1 MVVRLGEVIK
11 EIVVILCII
20 DNFDYLCGMNDALNG
35 YYEKGLVYKQRHPEL
50 PLTIWNYSEK
60 VQYEGLFN
68 EITLQ
73 TRGLVT
79 DENGNIV
86 ARPFKKFFN
95 MEENKHTP
103 TEEFDVYEKM
113 DGSLG
118 ILFYYEKELS
128 YKERYKIW
136 FSSNYETGFEY
147 NEDVIPDFDNPY
159 YEPTPKTKGEWVM
172 ATRGSFTSEQA
183 VKGLEILQ
191 NYDYQKLHKGY
202 TYLFEIIYKENRI
215 VVKYDY
221 EDLILLGMIDTK
233 TGYEVDLYGEGNDVR
248 LKNLITNLGFK
259 VVRKY
264 DGINDYSI
272 LKGMIKDDEEGFV
285 VKFSNGNRMKIKGKT
300 YLYLH
305 KIMTNISTTS
315 VWEILSEGRDVLDI
329 IKDVP
334 DEFYKKVK
342 SYVADLNY
350 NYYRYN
356 EYAGKIHNYF
366 RYGKYGDRDPE
377 PSKKE
382 FALHLEECKVHPK
395 VRVICFAMWDKKDYD
410 KIIWKHI
417 KPEFRKL

>member
-1 MVVRLGEVIK
+1 MEVVRLGGVIK
-11 EIVVILCII
+11 EIVKTLSTINNLPYI
-20 DNFDYLCGMNDALNG
+20 CGMNDVLNG
-35 YYEKGLVYKQRHPEL
+35 YYEKGLVYKQRHPTL

-79 DENGNIV
+79 EENGNIV

-118 ILFYYEKELS
+118 ILF
-128 YKERYKIW
+128 
-136 FSSNYETGFEY
+136 NYQ
-147 NEDVIPDFDNPY
+147 
-159 YEPTPKTKGEWVM
+159 GEWVM

-215 VVKYDY
+215 VVRYDY
-221 EDLILLGMIDTK
+221 DDLILLGMIETK

-248 LKNLITNLGFK
+248 LKNLMSNLGFK
-259 VVRKY
+259 VVKKY
-264 DGINDYSI
+264 DGINDYST
-272 LKGMIKDDEEGFV
+272 LKEMIKDNEEGFV
-285 VKFSNGNRMKIKGKT
+285 VRFSNGDRIKIKGEE
-300 YLYLH
+300 YLKLH
-305 KIMTNISTTS
+305 KLMTNVSTTAI
-315 VWEILSEGRDVLDI
+315 WEMLNEGRDVLEI
-329 IKDVP
+329 LKDVP
-334 DEFYKKVK
+334 DEFYNKIKM
-342 SYVADLNY
+342 YVRDLKY
-350 NYYRYN
+350 TYFSLS
-356 EYAGKIHNYF
+356 EYAGKTHDGF
-366 RYGKYGDRDPE
+366 RYGKFGDKDPE
-377 PSKKE
+377 PTKKE
-382 FALHLEECKVHPK
+382 FAEFLSMNNYNP
-395 VRVICFAMWDKKDYD
+395 VIKALCFAMWDKKDYD

-417 KPEFRKL
+417 KPEFKKL